1 MSTFLGAEFALATP
15 EFTVLISALV
25 LMLYGTFR
33 GTRATGGI
41 TLLAIAAMLWAAWQA
56 ITMDV
61 LPPVS
66 PEDSDLATDT
76 GLFAFSE
83 MFVVDGFSQFVK
95 LLMLVS
101 SSLVLG
107 MSFDWLAI
115 PGHKKFEYPLLVLF
129 GTLGMMIMVS
139 ANDLMMFYVGIELS
153 SLALYVLAAFDR
165 DHSVSSEAG
174 IKYFVLGALSSGI
187 MLFGASLVYGYAG
200 STNFNAL
207 ADLFTGSGVAYGT
220 IVGLVMLVV
229 GLSFK
234 ISAVPFHMWTPD
246 VYQGAP
252 TPVTMLFATAPKLA
266 ALAVFIRLLM
276 QPFANLLPDWQ
287 NILAIISV
295 ASMLVGAFGAITQTN
310 IKRLLAYGSI
320 GHIGYMLVGVATGS
334 ADGIKAVL
342 VYNALYLFM
351 SIGTF
356 GFVLFM
362 RRAGE
367 QVENLSDLSGLSRTH
382 PRAAFFMLLMMFSMA
397 GIPPF
402 AGFYGKMFVFMSAI
416 QSELYTLAVIGVLT
430 SVIAAYYY
438 LKVVKIMYF
447 DEPHLGLERYVPF
460 VSQVTLTICA
470 LVTVCFFLYPSVLL
484 NAAQQAVEE
493 FR

>member
-1 MSTFLGAEFALATP
+1 MDVVLNSEFSLVAPELWLTGAAL
-15 EFTVLISALV
+15 LL
-25 LMLYGTFR
+25 LLYGAFR
-33 GTRATGGI
+33 GPRATGGI
-41 TLLAIAAMLWAAWQA
+41 TLLAIAVMVAAAFQVIQPA
-56 ITMDV
+56 GD
-61 LPPVS
+61 
-66 PEDSDLATDT
+66 EAQ
-76 GLFAFSE
+76 FAFSD
-83 MFVVDGFSQFVK
+83 MFVVDSYSQFVK
-95 LLMLVS
+95 FLILIS

-107 MSFDWLAI
+107 MSFDWLAVER
-115 PGHKKFEYPLLVLF
+115 HKKFEYPVLVLL
-129 GTLGMMIMVS
+129 GTVGMMVMVS
-139 ANDLMMFYVGIELS
+139 ANDLMMLYVGIELS

-165 DHSVSSEAG
+165 DNAASSEAG
-174 IKYFVLGALSSGI
+174 IKYFVLGALASGI

-200 STNFNAL
+200 STNFSTL
-207 ADLFTGSGVAYGT
+207 ADLFTGSAVAYGT

-266 ALAVFIRLLM
+266 AIAVFIRLLM

-287 NILAIISV
+287 MILAIIAV
-295 ASMLVGAFGAITQTN
+295 ASMLVGAFGALTQTN

-334 ADGIKAVL
+334 TEGIKAVL
-342 VYNALYLFM
+342 IYNALYIFM

-367 QVENLSDLSGLSRTH
+367 QVENLTDLSGLSKTH
-382 PRAAFFMLLMMFSMA
+382 PRAAFFMMLMMFSMA

-402 AGFYGKMFVFMSAI
+402 AGFYGKMFIFLSAI
-416 QSELYTLAVIGVLT
+416 ESELYTLAVIGVLT
-430 SVIAAYYY
+430 SVVAAFYY
-438 LKVVKIMYF
+438 LKVIKLMYF
-447 DEPHLGLERYVPF
+447 DEPQLGIERYVPL
-460 VSQVTLTICA
+460 VSRITLTICA
-470 LVTVCFFLYPSVLL
+470 GVTVLFFLYPSILL
-484 NAAQQAVEE
+484 DAAKTAVGALN
-493 FR
+493 